1 MMPPATPNR
10 RDHHSARATF
20 AANPGA
26 VTAARRYT
34 RQKLTDWGAGGQ
46 TAAASLIVS
55 ELATNAVQHAG
66 SSFGLSLTCD
76 HDAVRIVV
84 SDTSEVNP
92 VSRHTKPGATSGY
105 GLNIVSHLAADWG
118 CIVGDHGK
126 EIWVQLAGLPNSD
139 LEAPDQP
146 SAHGIKKS
154 PRSST

>member
-1 MMPPATPNR
+1 MTPPASGDR

-46 TAAASLIVS
+46 TAAASLVVS
-55 ELATNAVQHAG
+55 ELASNAVRHAG
-66 SSFGLSLTCD
+66 SGFGLSLTCD

-84 SDTSEVNP
+84 SDASEVRP
-92 VSRHTKPGATSGY
+92 VSRRPKPGATSGY
-105 GLNIVSHLAADWG
+105 GLNIVSNLAADWG

-126 EIWVQLAGLPNSD
+126 EIWVQLAGIPNSD
-139 LEAPDQP
+139 LGGPDRP
-146 SAHGIKKS
+146 PG
-154 PRSST
+154 RDL